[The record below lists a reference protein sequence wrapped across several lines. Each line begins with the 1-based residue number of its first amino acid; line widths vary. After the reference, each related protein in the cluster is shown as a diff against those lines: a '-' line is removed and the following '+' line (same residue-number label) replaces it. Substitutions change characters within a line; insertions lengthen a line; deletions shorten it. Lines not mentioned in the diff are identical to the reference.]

1 MGLGKMNINEAQ
13 PQVNVGNNLTS
24 INKKI
29 EASLEGANRQRN
41 DVQLIAVSKVQPVG
55 KIEAALVE
63 GHRLFGENRIQE
75 ATLKWPA
82 LKLRYPDVKLHLIG
96 PLQTNKVKDAIMLFD
111 VIETVDRP
119 KLAEEIKKQSLK
131 SNLDIT
137 CYVQVN
143 TGEEEQKAGVFP
155 AEAEE
160 FVRYCRDTIDL
171 KIEGLMCIPP
181 INEEPALH
189 FSLLSGLA
197 ERLCL
202 PVLSL
207 GMSDDFETA
216 IAFGA
221 THIRVGSS
229 IFGQREN
236 G

>member
-1 MGLGKMNINEAQ
+1 MNINKVGSQ
-13 PQVNVGNNLTS
+13 LNVANNLAL

-29 EASLEGANRQRN
+29 EASLEGANRQKH
-41 DVQLIAVSKVQPVG
+41 DVNLIAVSKVQPVE

-63 GHRLFGENRIQE
+63 GHRIFGENRIQE
-75 ATLKWPA
+75 AAFKWPA
-82 LKLRYPDVKLHLIG
+82 LKIKYPDAKLHLIG

-131 SNLDIT
+131 SSLDIT

-197 ERLCL
+197 ERLSL
-202 PVLSL
+202 PVLSM